1 MFVIT
6 VELGNLDK
14 KWNEFEEH
22 ALSLLAATRHVR
34 DAPHEVANESYWG
47 LRRLTLRVHYET
59 QQFKRVR

>member
-14 KWNEFEEH
+14 KWYEFQEH
-22 ALSLLAATRHVR
+22 ALSLLVAARHVR